1 MIIHTIG
8 LEGCGHHGLENVIVK
23 ILQKENNYV
32 NKEILNNSILQK
44 SRNCDNKLEFKQSI
58 EKYLKNREA
67 LKQQVIQ
74 LMKKDNIDKIIPN
87 IVSKEEAQNK
97 IRAFLG

>member
-1 MIIHTIG
+1 MA
-8 LEGCGHHGLENVIVK
+8 NVIVK

-58 EKYLKNREA
+58 EKYLKNRNYLIYTDVARDVQE
-67 LKQQVIQ
+67 
-74 LMKKDNIDKIIPN
+74 IIAGGPKAEHEN
-87 IVSKEEAQNK
+87 GPAI
-97 IRAFLG
+97 